1 MDNQRME
8 TFLQTKGEIC
18 IDTIPN
24 NLLEYDNGNWRKR
37 QNPNKFT
44 GDMNGSVIGKQLN
57 WAEFHDIYNAKME
70 DKVRRTSVVY
80 LAYCNGYYK
89 IGRSKRPRKRIQEMK
104 TGNPYK
110 IELFDVI
117 EDISGTL
124 LEKELHRDLTPYRK
138 RGEWFNLEI
147 DDALHRINSILEH
160 YELDKR
166 YKLVEGKG
174 ASPKISIVN
183 KDTLKSIQDKSQNKG
198 WKSYLS

>member
-1 MDNQRME
+1 MDNQKMR
-8 TFLQTKGEIC
+8 TFLQTKGEIS

-24 NLLEYDNGNWRKR
+24 DLLEYDNGNWCER

-44 GDMNGSVIGKQLN
+44 GDMEGSVIGKQLN
-57 WAEFHDIYNAKME
+57 WTEFHDIYNTKME
-70 DKVRRTSVVY
+70 GKVRRTSVVY

-124 LEKELHRDLTPYRK
+124 LEKELHRDLKAYRK
-138 RGEWFNLEI
+138 RGEWFNLEV
-147 DDALHRINSILEH
+147 DKALHRINSILEH
-160 YELDKR
+160 YGLDKR

-174 ASPKISIVN
+174 ASPKISIVDR
-183 KDTLKSIQDKSQNKG
+183 DTLMSIQDKSQNKE
-198 WKSYLS
+198 WKAYLS